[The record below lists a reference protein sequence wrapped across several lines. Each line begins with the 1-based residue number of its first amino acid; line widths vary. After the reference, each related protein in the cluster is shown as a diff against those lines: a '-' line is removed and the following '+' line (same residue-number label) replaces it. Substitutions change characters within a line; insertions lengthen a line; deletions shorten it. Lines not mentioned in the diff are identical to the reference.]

1 MADGLGVPDQ
11 LDPLSRSYQPVASYG
26 SFGAAPL
33 IIPGQTLPFSQ
44 PSAGLPVAVG
54 VSTVGGNRT
63 VVFSL
68 GAGVT
73 IAPPPALTSP
83 AMNQPDASLG
93 VFAGVLAPPATGP
106 VTISDPGGGPL
117 SLGRSL

>member
-11 LDPLSRSYQPVASYG
+11 LDPLLHSLQPISSYG

-44 PSAGLPVAVG
+44 PSAGLPTPIG
-54 VSTVGGNRT
+54 VPTIGNRT
-63 VVFSL
+63 AVFSL
-68 GAGVT
+68 GGTVT
-73 IAPPPALTSP
+73 VAPPPTLTSP
-83 AMNQPDASLG
+83 VANQPNATLG
-93 VFAGVLAPPATGP
+93 VFTGVLVPPTTGP